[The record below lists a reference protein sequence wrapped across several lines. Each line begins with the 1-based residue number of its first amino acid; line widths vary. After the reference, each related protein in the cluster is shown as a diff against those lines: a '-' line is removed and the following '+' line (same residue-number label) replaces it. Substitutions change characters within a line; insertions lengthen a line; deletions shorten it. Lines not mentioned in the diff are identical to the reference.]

1 MSIFSLLVFKT
12 PAVAQDDVTIEN
24 LIENIGEE
32 TYSSPELDLIEYY
45 RDYPMNLRDV
55 DADEL
60 ANLPGISIMNARG
73 IIDLVKKE
81 PEIKNYRIADIIG
94 LSPEAE
100 ILLDVCTVNLPV
112 SGEIIRK
119 GFNSRSRYNHRFEDV
134 RGISENK
141 YLGNGMDIYNRITG
155 FYSDIEFGAVIN
167 KNAGEP
173 DFNEFTAGYARYDNG
188 RSRIIAGDFYA
199 DYGMGSLLWRQFA
212 NRKGSEV
219 ISPVLQYGSGI
230 SPYRSSLD
238 FAHFRGISTQTSLN
252 LRKDI
257 DLRVSVFYSNRKKS
271 ATVDSVLMEVT
282 SIYTSGYYRT
292 ENELAKKDL
301 LNEEA
306 IGANFELST
315 MDGLTLGISTLS
327 LNYSLPVNSE
337 SSASFRGQQGNLLSS
352 YFGYMLGTNMLGGE
366 FALDANSNR
375 LFRGGFVHSTPEIE
389 FAVAGRYI
397 DKDFRSPYGSQFGEF
412 SSPANERG
420 IYTAFT
426 IKPSKKLNV
435 SFFADIFSSIGSTY
449 TVPALVRGMDLFV
462 EAVFKPERKSSFMI
476 RLRRDSKTDAITN
489 ENTERFVGTGI
500 KNSIRFEFTN
510 EPLTTLTF
518 RLRTEYANYANEF
531 NVGNGEGFLTFLD
544 LRWKAGENVK
554 LSARYTLFS
563 TDNFSSAIYQYEYS
577 MPGIMMSSAL
587 YGRGS
592 RLIFGSEY
600 KPYDFMKIYANYLAT
615 FKNNTDKMGSGYEQI
630 NSNLDS
636 RGVIQVEF
644 SVK

>member
-1 MSIFSLLVFKT
+1 MSIFCLLVIKT
-12 PAVAQDDVTIEN
+12 SAVAQDDVTIEN

-45 RDYPMNLRDV
+45 RDYPMNLRDI

-60 ANLPGISIMNARG
+60 ASLPGISIMNARG
-73 IIDLVKKE
+73 IIDLVMKE
-81 PEIKNYRIADIIG
+81 PEIKNNRIADIIG

-100 ILLDVCTVNLPV
+100 ILLDVCTVNLPF

-119 GFNSRSRYNHRFEDV
+119 GFNYRSRYNHRFEDV

-141 YLGNGMDIYNRITG
+141 YLGNGIDIYNRITG
-155 FYSDIEFGAVIN
+155 FYSDIEVGAVIN

-188 RSRIIAGDFYA
+188 KSRIIAGDFYA

-219 ISPVLQYGSGI
+219 ISPVLNYGSGI

-238 FAHFRGISTQTSLN
+238 FAHFRGISAQTSLN

-257 DLRVSVFYSNRKKS
+257 DLRISGFYSNHKKS
-271 ATVDSVLMEVT
+271 ATVDSALMEVT

-315 MDGLTLGISTLS
+315 MDGLKFGVSALR
-327 LNYSLPVNSE
+327 LNYSHPVISE
-337 SSASFRGQQGNLLSS
+337 SSSSFKGKQGNLLSS

-366 FALDANSNR
+366 FALDANSNKF
-375 LFRGGFVHSTPEIE
+375 FRAGFVHSTPEIE
-389 FAVAGRYI
+389 FAFAGRYI
-397 DKDFRSPYGSQFGEF
+397 DKDFRSPYGSHFGEF

-426 IKPSKKLNV
+426 IKASKKLNV

-449 TVPALVRGMDLFV
+449 TVPAVVRGMDLFV
-462 EAVFKPERKSSFMI
+462 EAVYKPERKSSFTI

-489 ENTERFVGTGI
+489 ENTERLVGTGT
-500 KNSIRFEFTN
+500 KSSIRLEFTN
-510 EPLTTLTF
+510 EPIADLTF
-518 RLRTEYANYANEF
+518 RLRTEYANYTNEF
-531 NVGNGEGFLTFLD
+531 NVGTGEGFLSFLD
-544 LRWKAGENVK
+544 LRWKVLENLK

-592 RLIFGSEY
+592 RVIFGCEY
-600 KPYDFMKIYANYLAT
+600 KPFDFMKIYVNYLAT
-615 FKNNTDKMGSGYEQI
+615 IKNDTDKLGSGYEQI